1 MGAGEGK
8 TTLMS
13 RYQIAQEEA
22 HGTVAYRLTDTARH
36 AEAVLYP
43 AFGNNCV
50 EFRTTPDLDGSAVP
64 GELSEPVD
72 IFLPP
77 DRIEDLAHSPFHGGQ
92 PILFPFPNRVRD
104 GVYTFDGATYR
115 MERLLATGWDRGAGQ
130 AIHGLVADKAWTVE
144 SAHADDNGAVIKSY
158 LQLDADITIF
168 EQYPFPCR
176 ITVTYR
182 LYEGVLKMQTDV
194 ENMGVQ
200 ALPMGYGIHPWFPT
214 ALRPGARLPAAL
226 KEITPDARARAE
238 VHVPAAAIWEL
249 DKLMPTGRV
258 VPVSEDA
265 ERFDLRAYRPLNRRF
280 YDHVFTQVAYRP
292 DGWSEG
298 GLRDPATGLEMYLAA
313 DDKFRE
319 WVLYAPESSPVI
331 ALEPYTCTTDAVN
344 LAAQGI
350 DAGLIALPAGETW
363 TGHIHFG
370 LRRFT

>member
-1 MGAGEGK
+1 
-8 TTLMS
+8 MS
-13 RYQIAQEEA
+13 RYQITQEEA
-22 HGTVAYRLTDTARH
+22 HGAIAYRLTDTERR

-50 EFRTTPDLDGSAVP
+50 EFRTTPDADTPGS
-64 GELSEPVD
+64 ENSLSEPVD

-77 DRIEDLAHSPFHGGQ
+77 DHVEDLAHSPFHGGQ

-104 GVYTFDGATYR
+104 GVYTFEGTSYR
-115 MERLLATGWDRGAGQ
+115 MERLLATGWDKGAGQ
-130 AIHGLVADKAWTVE
+130 AIHGLVADKAWTMT
-144 SAHADDNGAVIKSY
+144 SAHADENGAVVKSH
-158 LQLDADITIF
+158 LQLDANPEIF

-182 LYEGVLKMQTDV
+182 LYEGVLEMRTDV
-194 ENMGVQ
+194 ENMGEKT
-200 ALPMGYGIHPWFPT
+200 LPMGYGIHPWFPT
-214 ALRPGARLPAAL
+214 TLRPGVRMPAAL
-226 KEITPDARARAE
+226 QQITQEERSAAE
-238 VHVPAAAIWEL
+238 VHVPTAAVWEL
-249 DKLMPTGRV
+249 EHLMPTGRV
-258 VPVSEDA
+258 APVSEDP
-265 ERFDLRAYRPLNRRF
+265 EMFDLRTFRALNHRY
-280 YDHVFTQVAYRP
+280 YDHVFTQVAYRA

-319 WVLYAPESSPVI
+319 WVLYAPEKLPVI

-344 LAAQGI
+344 LETQGI

-370 LRRFT
+370 LRRFA

>member
-1 MGAGEGK
+1 
-8 TTLMS
+8 MS

-22 HGTVAYRLTDTARH
+22 HGTTAYRLTDTARR

-50 EFRTTPDLDGSAVP
+50 EFRTTPD
-64 GELSEPVD
+64 GEGQGGENDLTEPVD
-72 IFLPP
+72 VFLPP
-77 DRIEDLAHSPFHGGQ
+77 DNVEDLAHSPFHGGQ

-104 GVYTFDGATYR
+104 GVYTFENNTYR

-130 AIHGLVADKAWTVE
+130 AIHGLVADKAWTVVN
-144 SAHADDNGAVIKSY
+144 AHADDDGAVVKAH
-158 LQLDADITIF
+158 LQLDADPEIF

-182 LYEGVLKMQTDV
+182 LREGVLEMQTDV
-194 ENMGVQ
+194 ENMGKQ
-200 ALPMGYGIHPWFPT
+200 TMPMGYGIHPWFPT
-214 ALRPGARLPAAL
+214 TLRPGNRMPNGL
-226 KEITPDARARAE
+226 KEITPEERGAAE

-249 DKLMPTGRV
+249 EHLMPTGRV
-258 VPVSEDA
+258 APVSEDA
-265 ERFDLRAYRPLNRRF
+265 EMFDLREFRPLERRY
-280 YDHVFTQVAYRP
+280 YDHVFAQVVYRE

-313 DDKFRE
+313 DGKFRE
-319 WVLYAPESSPVI
+319 WVLYAPEKQPVI

-344 LAAQGI
+344 LEARGI

-370 LRRFT
+370 LRRFA